1 MWIICRVLYISSPQV
16 SAVAV
21 CGGEVYVG
29 TTWGCVVVAEAE
41 SMRPI
46 TVFRPYEDEVRAIVP
61 LPPTSVIVEPEL
73 GSGDVS
79 DGSEGDAERL
89 MNPVPLLAT
98 IGKGYRNLLGR
109 YAPIPRSAQPEPGAQ
124 RAMYCLLWRA
134 HHWLNTWVFSWEW
147 YRILLILYLLIT
159 KKASF

>member
-1 MWIICRVLYISSPQV
+1 M
-16 SAVAV
+16 AV
-21 CGGEVYVG
+21 CGSEVYVG

-61 LPPTSVIVEPEL
+61 LPPSSVVLDQDGNPEDRL
-73 GSGDVS
+73 DVI
-79 DGSEGDAERL
+79 DVNSEGRI
-89 MNPVPLLAT
+89 NRTPLLAT

-109 YAPIPRSAQPEPGAQ
+109 YAPMPRSAQPEPAAQ

-134 HHWLNTWVFSWEW
+134 HHWLNT
-147 YRILLILYLLIT
+147 
-159 KKASF
+159 

>member
-1 MWIICRVLYISSPQV
+1 MPLHCTILQV
-16 SAVAV
+16 SAVGV

-29 TTWGCVVVAEAE
+29 TTWGCVVVAEAD

-61 LPPTSVIVEPEL
+61 LPPSVPENTEIATEASTEDGEEGE
-73 GSGDVS
+73 GSPG
-79 DGSEGDAERL
+79 
-89 MNPVPLLAT
+89 PTPLIAT

-109 YAPIPRSAQPEPGAQ
+109 YAPLPRAAQPEPQAQ

-134 HHWLNTWVFSWEW
+134 HHWLNT
-147 YRILLILYLLIT
+147 
-159 KKASF
+159 